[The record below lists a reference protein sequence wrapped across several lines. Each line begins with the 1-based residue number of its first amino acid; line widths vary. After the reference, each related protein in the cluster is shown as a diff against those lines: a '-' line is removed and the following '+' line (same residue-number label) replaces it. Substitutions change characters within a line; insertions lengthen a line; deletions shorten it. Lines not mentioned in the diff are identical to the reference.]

1 MTALREACAVHRRE
15 AMKDPTNALEL
26 LKSQHDEVDQL
37 IAKIERADGDHKVEL
52 FRELADKLAAH
63 ATIEE
68 KIFYPSVKAKQTE
81 DQLLEAVEEHLQV
94 KRLLADMLELDAD
107 DEEFDAKLSV
117 MKEEIRHHAR
127 QEEEGKLFPKVK
139 KLYGADELDAMG
151 GELLAM
157 FEELLTQ
164 EPRNQV
170 PMETE
175 HAARL

>member
-1 MTALREACAVHRRE
+1 
-15 AMKDPTNALEL
+15 MKDPTNALEL
-26 LKSQHDEVDQL
+26 LKSQHEEAEQL
-37 IAKIERADGDHKVEL
+37 IAKIERAEGDHKVEL

-81 DQLLEAVEEHLQV
+81 DMLLEAVEEHLQV

-117 MKEEIRHHAR
+117 MKEEIRHHAHD
-127 QEEEGKLFPKVK
+127 EEEDKLFPKVR
-139 KLYGADELDAMG
+139 KLFGPDELDAMG

-157 FEELLTQ
+157 FEEVLMQ
-164 EPRNQV
+164 APRNQV